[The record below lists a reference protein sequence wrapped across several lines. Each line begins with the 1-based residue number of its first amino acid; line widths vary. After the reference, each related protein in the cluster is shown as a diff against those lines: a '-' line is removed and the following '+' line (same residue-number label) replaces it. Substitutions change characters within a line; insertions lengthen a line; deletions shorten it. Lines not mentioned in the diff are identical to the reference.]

1 MEKSSGTS
9 ASLSDLLCREDQS
22 FLNEN
27 QDDTEYILSM
37 NSNPCSISEDDD
49 EYIQSLIR
57 RETSPDSS
65 SYVSSA
71 VFSQSW
77 LNHARLDAIN
87 WILKS
92 RAFFGFQFRTA
103 YLSVTYFDMVLSRR
117 TIPNGKLW
125 AIQLLSVAC
134 LSLAAKI
141 EENRAPALS
150 EYLVDEYSFESSGI
164 QQTELLVLYTLKW
177 KMSSMITPFAY
188 LHYFFAKFVG
198 ESWPKEL
205 VSRANEFIWVIA
217 KDISLVDNQPSVIAA
232 AAVLAAYDGQ
242 LTKERMEI
250 KIGLI
255 PSWGS
260 QEKEHIVSCY
270 KSVISPN
277 LLPTHSSSTDVLEN
291 STITSAADTKRRRIQ

>member
-188 LHYFFAKFVG
+188 LHYFFAKFV
-198 ESWPKEL
+198 
-205 VSRANEFIWVIA
+205 
-217 KDISLVDNQPSVIAA
+217 DISLVDNQPSVIAA